1 MGYITL
7 KQTYVINQS
16 LYDIRNEPIIARV
29 EKGKFLNNQMGVQIQ
44 MGIQREFGEQ
54 KRLGMKLNYLGFAP
68 YVAETANLDSRIDF
82 ALVAKLTKYINVN
95 YTLISIFDKD
105 LVPSGMSA
113 WQNSWVFGLGYIY
126 KI

>member
-1 MGYITL
+1 
-7 KQTYVINQS
+7 
-16 LYDIRNEPIIARV
+16 
-29 EKGKFLNNQMGVQIQ
+29 MGVQIQ

-105 LVPSGMSA
+105 LVPPGMSA